1 MGANQSTGDN
11 NRSARS
17 ELQPVKKCYYE
28 LLEVDEQASE
38 EEIKKAYRKKALELH
53 PDRNYGNVEE
63 STNLFA
69 NVQSAYEI
77 LSDAQERAWYDS
89 HRREILRGEEEI
101 HGDHYEH
108 NVRIT
113 TTEDIFRML
122 PKISS
127 CRDFSNSSSGFFNM
141 LNAAFGTLA
150 KEEQL
155 ACEWEND
162 DPVTYP
168 DFGNAG
174 DQYDPEVRAFY
185 SGWSNFATRKAF
197 SWVDMYRYS
206 EAPDRR
212 VRRLM
217 EKENRRLRDEAVREF
232 NDAIRSLVA
241 FVKKRDPRF
250 KPTVQSEAERQKV
263 LRGDTLA
270 QAARSRAANRAN
282 ADRSAVP
289 HWAQPVSHVSSDE
302 SEMVEVAPKE
312 TYECVACRKL
322 FKSEKQFEAHERS
335 KKHVKAAG
343 LIRREMEEEDRE
355 LHLAQQVPEET
366 LQGSASERS
375 RLESP
380 EYTSDALAQG
390 VGGSAT
396 KDTTITSRTGNVQ
409 KSDAGSA
416 LGTDLYSNS
425 LADPASASASEED
438 EYADREKS
446 RQRIL
451 GQQGGPNGGKHVE
464 LSSNTDGKTVQIG
477 ERGLDEDDD
486 GTPQRRLGKTKV
498 KRAKK
503 AARKSAANAG
513 LDVELSSRF
522 PFEDETLQTHH
533 PIGPRKL
540 SCGRVEAQQ
549 KAIR

>member
-1 MGANQSTGDN
+1 MIS
-11 NRSARS
+11 R
-17 ELQPVKKCYYE
+17 
-28 LLEVDEQASE
+28 
-38 EEIKKAYRKKALELH
+38 IKKAYRKKALELH
-53 PDRNYGNVEE
+53 PDRNFGNVEE

-77 LSDAQERAWYDS
+77 LSDPQERAWYDS
-89 HRREILRGEEEI
+89 HRREILRGEEGI

-113 TTEDIFRML
+113 TTEDIMRML

-127 CRDFSNSSSGFFNM
+127 CRDFSNSPSGFFNT
-141 LNAAFGTLA
+141 LSAAFGTLA

-155 ACEWEND
+155 ACKWEND
-162 DPVTYP
+162 DPVIYP
-168 DFGNAG
+168 DFGNAS

-185 SGWSNFATRKAF
+185 SGWNNFATRKTF
-197 SWVDMYRYS
+197 SWVDTYRYS

-217 EKENRRLRDEAVREF
+217 EKENRRLRDEAAREF
-232 NDAIRSLVA
+232 NDAVRSLVA

-250 KPTVQSEAERQKV
+250 KSTVQSEAERQKV
-263 LRGDTLA
+263 LRDATLA
-270 QAARSRAANRAN
+270 QAARSRAANQAN
-282 ADRSAVP
+282 AERSALP
-289 HWAQPVSHVSSDE
+289 YWAQPASHASSDE
-302 SEMVEVAPKE
+302 SEMVEAAPKE
-312 TYECVACRKL
+312 MYECVVCRKL

-355 LHLAQQVPEET
+355 LHLAQQVAEET

-375 RLESP
+375 RLEPP
-380 EYTSDALAQG
+380 EDILDAITKD
-390 VGGSAT
+390 VGDSAT
-396 KDTTITSRTGNVQ
+396 KDTNKSSRMG
-409 KSDAGSA
+409 DAQESGANSA

-425 LADPASASASEED
+425 LADPATASASEDD
-438 EYADREKS
+438 EYTDREVIE
-446 RQRIL
+446 QRIL
-451 GQQGGPNGGKHVE
+451 GQQGGPNGGKHDE
-464 LSSNTDGKTVQIG
+464 SSSSIHDKTVQID

-486 GTPQRRLGKTKV
+486 GTPQRRLGRAKA

-513 LDVELSSRF
+513 LDVEVSSVL
-522 PFEDETLQTHH
+522 TASVYACLTIQ
-533 PIGPRKL
+533 IVQVCQL
-540 SCGRVEAQQ
+540 
-549 KAIR
+549 